1 MYENNIYS
9 GSGAGSDTTGT
20 FSENGAVKNKGF
32 HENSTGQNS
41 GFGENSTG
49 QYSGFRENST
59 GQSSGFGENSTGRYS
74 GFNEYGTGGY
84 NGFNDN
90 NARYGSYNFDNQQK
104 PGGEPGADKGGR
116 RKGGY
121 FRKAMVSISLGLF
134 FGLFAGIGFFAVQ
147 QTTNMV
153 QSEEQGKT
161 VLSGEIQNS
170 DISQPEES
178 QSGIKVTETSNIR
191 VVSSD
196 VQDVAKAVMPAMVS
210 IVNNYSNTVTDF
222 FGQQY
227 RQDQAASGSGFI
239 VAENDEEL
247 LIVSNYHVVANATQ
261 LDVSFIDGS
270 QAVAQIKGTDAD
282 MDIAVI
288 AIPLDSLS
296 QETKDAIAIA
306 TLGDS
311 DTLEMGEPV
320 VAIGNALGY
329 GQSVTN
335 GIVSALN
342 REITLED
349 GSTGTFIQ
357 TNAAINPGN
366 SGGALLNVKGEVIGI
381 NSNKIGGSVVE
392 GMGYAIPISAAKPI
406 IADLMLKQTRNRVED
421 DQKGYMGIT
430 MQTITDQFSQMYKMP
445 QGIYITGVE
454 EGSPAQQAGILTGD
468 ILTEFDGEK
477 ISSYEDLQEVLQYYA
492 AGTTA
497 KITVKR
503 PQNGEYQTVELNITL
518 GTKPAASR

>member
-9 GSGAGSDTTGT
+9 GSGTGSDTTGT
-20 FSENGAVKNKGF
+20 FGENGTVKNNGF
-32 HENSTGQNS
+32 NENG
-41 GFGENSTG
+41 TG
-49 QYSGFRENST
+49 QYSGFSEN
-59 GQSSGFGENSTGRYS
+59 GTGRYS
-74 GFNEYGTGGY
+74 GFGENGAGRYSGFGENGAGQYGGFHEN
-84 NGFNDN
+84 NGNQ
-90 NARYGSYNFDNQQK
+90 YGSYNFDNQQM
-104 PGGEPGADKGGR
+104 PGVEPGTGKGGHK
-116 RKGGY
+116 KGGY
-121 FRKAMVSISLGLF
+121 FRKAMVSVSLGLV

-147 QTTNMV
+147 QTTNLV
-153 QSEEQGKT
+153 QTEEQGKA
-161 VLSGEIQNS
+161 VLSEGVQNS
-170 DISQPEES
+170 DNSQLNES
-178 QSGIKVTETSNIR
+178 KSGISVTETSNIR

-210 IVNNYSNTVTDF
+210 IVNNFTNTVTDF

-227 RQDQAASGSGFI
+227 RQDEAASGSGII
-239 VAENDEEL
+239 VAESDEEL
-247 LIVSNYHVVANATQ
+247 LIVSNYHVVANAKQ

-270 QAVAQIKGTDAD
+270 QAVAQIKGTDSD
-282 MDIAVI
+282 MDLAVL
-288 AIPLDSLS
+288 AIPLASLS
-296 QETKDAIAIA
+296 QETREAIAIA

-406 IADLMLKQTRNRVED
+406 IADLMLKQTRNIVED

-430 MQTITDQFSQMYKMP
+430 LQTITDQFSQMYKMP
-445 QGIYITGVE
+445 QGIYVTGVE
-454 EGSPAQQAGILTGD
+454 EGSPAHQAGLLAGD
-468 ILTEFDGEK
+468 IIVEFDGEK
-477 ISSYEDLQEVLQYYA
+477 IASYEDLQEVLQYYA

-503 PQNGEYQTVELNITL
+503 PQNGEYQTVDMNITL
-518 GTKPAASR
+518 GTRPASTR